1 MSLKGIYVLIIHLEN
16 NITVNIGA
24 LGKITFKKGLY
35 AYVGSAQKNL
45 EQRVQRHLRK
55 EKKKFWHIDYLLESG
70 AVRIVK
76 VLHKQAGKAEE
87 CRLAKNLSLTSE
99 PVIGFGCSDCHC
111 KSHLFRVV
119 DTNFLQESM
128 QVLNTESANYAIS
141 KSYKHKRTYLQARD
155 RYAV

>member
-1 MSLKGIYVLIIHLEN
+1 MKGIYVLIIRLN
-16 NITVNIGA
+16 KDAAVNIGA

-55 EKKKFWHIDYLLESG
+55 EKKKFWHIDYLLDSD
-70 AVRIVK
+70 AARIVK

-87 CRLAKNLSLTSE
+87 CRLADDLSLTSE

-111 KSHLFRVV
+111 KSHIFRIG
-119 DTNFLQESM
+119 DYRFMSENM
-128 QVLNTESANYAIS
+128 RVLNVET
-141 KSYKHKRTYLQARD
+141 
-155 RYAV
+155 

>member
-1 MSLKGIYVLIIHLEN
+1 MKGIYVLIIRLN
-16 NITVNIGA
+16 KDAAVNIGA

-45 EQRVQRHLRK
+45 EQRVQRHLGK
-55 EKKKFWHIDYLLESG
+55 EKKKFWHIDYLLDSD
-70 AVRIVK
+70 AARIVK
-76 VLHKQAGKAEE
+76 VLHRQASKAEE
-87 CRLAKNLSLTSE
+87 CRLANDLSQTSE
-99 PVIGFGCSDCHC
+99 PVIGFGCSNCHC

-141 KSYKHKRTYLQARD
+141 KSYKHKRIYLQARH